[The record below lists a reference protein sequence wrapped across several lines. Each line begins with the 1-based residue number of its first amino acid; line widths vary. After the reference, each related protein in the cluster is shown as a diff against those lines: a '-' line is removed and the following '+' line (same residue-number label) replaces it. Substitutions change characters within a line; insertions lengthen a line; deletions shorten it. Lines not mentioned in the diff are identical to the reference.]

1 MGQEL
6 GMMLGFAGLLQP
18 WSAWRPDLRG
28 PLLFKPVEAV
38 SEAPAES
45 DEGTKARLEVRRVTT
60 LAAAELWEAAALLAR
75 SFDHSTLF
83 QAAFPEAEARGRIL
97 HALFTT
103 ILKDALRF
111 GRVDIACNGQI
122 VGAVVWYP
130 LGCYPMSALRI
141 LRLLPEYLRIVA
153 ASPLGVLK
161 LWRAQATL
169 NRHRPREPHC
179 HGYFLCARPGNHV
192 GVTLIKRVLKEVD
205 DCGQPMYL
213 ETQEGRSPNLYG
225 RFGFRMMQD
234 GFETVPGGP
243 LTWTMWREPQKK
255 DADKKR

>member
-1 MGQEL
+1 
-6 GMMLGFAGLLQP
+6 MLSLAGLLQP
-18 WSAWRPDLRG
+18 WGALRPDS
-28 PLLFKPVEAV
+28 PLLFEPA
-38 SEAPAES
+38 APIPQAAAERA
-45 DEGTKARLEVRRVTT
+45 DGTKAAKLEVRRVST
-60 LAAAELWEAAALLAR
+60 LSAAELWETAALLAR

-83 QAAFPEAEARGRIL
+83 QVAFPEAEPRATIL

-111 GRVDIACNGQI
+111 GRVDIAYNGHI

-130 LGCYPMSALRI
+130 LGRYPMSLFRI

-153 ASPLGVLK
+153 ASPFGVLK

-169 NRHRPREPHC
+169 DRNRPRTPHC

-205 DCGQPMYL
+205 DLGQPMYL

-225 RFGFRMMQD
+225 RFGFRMMRD

-243 LTWTMWREPQKK
+243 LTWTMWRDPQGKK
-255 DADKKR
+255 GS

>member
-1 MGQEL
+1 
-6 GMMLGFAGLLQP
+6 MMLGFAGLLQP

-28 PLLFKPVEAV
+28 PVLFKPVEAV
-38 SEAPAES
+38 PEIAADREDEA
-45 DEGTKARLEVRRVTT
+45 KASRLEVRR
-60 LAAAELWEAAALLAR
+60 LAVMSAAELWESSALLAR

-83 QAAFPEAEARGRIL
+83 QAAFPQAEARGRIL

-111 GRVDIACNGQI
+111 GRVDVAYNGHI
-122 VGAVVWYP
+122 VGAVIWYP

-141 LRLLPEYLRIVA
+141 LRLLPDYLRIVA
-153 ASPLGVLK
+153 ASPMGVLK

-169 NRHRPREPHC
+169 NRHRPLKPHC

-205 DCGQPMYL
+205 DSGLPMYL

-225 RFGFRMMQD
+225 RFGFRMVRD
-234 GFETVPGGP
+234 GFETLPGGP
-243 LTWTMWREPQKK
+243 LTWTMWRDPQGKNG
-255 DADKKR
+255 DAAKR